1 LRLMNDAETLEEVKH
16 KLKSLD
22 EVLLM
27 ELLEVSSEDLVEAFS
42 DRIEERLE
50 QLRSLCE

>member
-1 LRLMNDAETLEEVKH
+1 MTNDTLEEVKQ
-16 KLKSLD
+16 KLKTLD

-27 ELLEVSSEDLVEAFS
+27 EVLEVSSEDLVEVFS

-50 QLRSLCE
+50 QLKGLTE

>member
-1 LRLMNDAETLEEVKH
+1 MTNDTLEEVKQ
-16 KLKSLD
+16 KLKTLD

-27 ELLEVSSEDLVEAFS
+27 EVLEVSSEDLVEVFS

-50 QLRSLCE
+50 QLKGLYD

>member
-1 LRLMNDAETLEEVKH
+1 MSETISELKE

-27 ELLEVSSEDLVEAFS
+27 ELLEVTSEDLVEMFS
-42 DRIEERLE
+42 DRIEEKQDKLKGIDE
-50 QLRSLCE
+50 

>member
-1 LRLMNDAETLEEVKH
+1 MSDTLEELKE

-27 ELLEVSSEDLVEAFS
+27 ELLEVSSEDLVEQFS
-42 DRIEERLE
+42 DRIEEHMEKLKGSIE
-50 QLRSLCE
+50 

>member
-1 LRLMNDAETLEEVKH
+1 MSDTLGELKE

-27 ELLEVSSEDLVEAFS
+27 ELLEVSSEDLVEQFS
-42 DRIEERLE
+42 DRIEDKQDKLKGMIE
-50 QLRSLCE
+50 

>member
-1 LRLMNDAETLEEVKH
+1 MSDTLVELKE

-27 ELLEVSSEDLVEAFS
+27 ELLEVSSEDLVEQFS
-42 DRIEERLE
+42 DRIEEQMEKLKE
-50 QLRSLCE
+50 SIE

>member
-1 LRLMNDAETLEEVKH
+1 MSDTLVELKE

-27 ELLEVSSEDLVEAFS
+27 ELLEVSSEDLVEQFS
-42 DRIEERLE
+42 DRIEERMEELKE
-50 QLRSLCE
+50 SIE